1 MTSNKRRTES
11 ATQAT
16 PTDGRHR
23 KRSRPTPRWLMS
35 TSELDAI
42 AQRRCLL
49 VLSVLSGELPVSDAI
64 SQMQIS
70 RGMYYQLETRALH
83 AMVAALTPG
92 ASDEAS
98 GSGTLTGKISALE
111 EKVKRLEQEKRR
123 SERLMLLTKKMLSS
137 GPLKTASGRPPGS
150 RNRKPKSTKKTST
163 SSNSAPSTTTSTM
176 EQPPSTEAASS
187 SRTEAATTSTPTRDG
202 ATAS

>member
-1 MTSNKRRTES
+1 MTNRKRRTDS
-11 ATQAT
+11 ATKPVASMDARQRT
-16 PTDGRHR
+16 RR
-23 KRSRPTPRWLMS
+23 RPTPRWLMS
-35 TSELDAI
+35 SSELDAI

-64 SQMQIS
+64 AQMQIS
-70 RGMYYQLETRALH
+70 RGMYYQLETKALH

-92 ASDEAS
+92 ASDEER

-123 SERLMLLTKKMLSS
+123 SERLVLLTKKMLAS
-137 GPLKTASGRPPGS
+137 GPVKTASGRPQGS
-150 RNRKPKSTKKTST
+150 RSRKQRRTPMTSSTTPVSPTSPST
-163 SSNSAPSTTTSTM
+163 SSATPPSSKTESAPSSTL
-176 EQPPSTEAASS
+176 
-187 SRTEAATTSTPTRDG
+187 TRDG